1 MTRNLA
7 KIGVLGH
14 QLDVSAGGDVDP
26 DTGRLLSIAELQ
38 QALRLARSGRLGL
51 ATDSTAPVV
60 VASPTAPHPG
70 PVEREEDLDDN
81 DDPYGWDPDEESPD
95 DQGLA
100 RRVDTSVRWRRTR
113 RGSGDADPAP
123 DGRPRGRNSRR
134 GRRRTAIDAS
144 SAQRPRSAAARAAR
158 TILGLNRGP
167 DPQADPPPGTQE
179 LKSDNAQPDIEI
191 TASRRRKLRDA
202 DDDFQ
207 VAAAPRGFAAVF
219 WRWTARILLVVLLT
233 AGVNQL
239 FVKPL
244 QHPAAVTT
252 TAAAI
257 DPAVARQVA
266 ARYAADY
273 LSYSPGRAGAN
284 LPALTADSVATAG
297 TSTQL
302 FSGAGYVRTDLVQ
315 PGEIVTLDA
324 THVVVAVAVRIH
336 LAVPPAQSPAPQ
348 VTVSASA
355 AAPAGNAGDPGPIP
369 TGWTDL
375 GERWL
380 SITVPLEA
388 TPAGLAVS
396 DSGGV
401 FAGESPTAIAPIVG
415 AEPDTATTGATA
427 EVAPAFFAGYA
438 TSNVSYL
445 MPAGAPV
452 TGLRDA
458 VSFVSLANWTV
469 STAAAGSGSTSGSSL
484 PTTGIGTAAVTWQ
497 LADTNL
503 QITQQYQVSLTFNAG
518 RWYTAALGPASTLT
532 DQ

>member
-1 MTRNLA
+1 MRGLA

-14 QLDVSAGGDVDP
+14 QLDVADGGDVDP
-26 DTGRLLSIAELQ
+26 NTGRLLSIAELQ
-38 QALRLARSGRLGL
+38 QALRLARSGQLAL

-60 VASPTAPHPG
+60 TARPTTPG
-70 PVEREEDLDDN
+70 PRPVEREEGPGDI
-81 DDPYGWDPDEESPD
+81 DDPYGWEPDEDSPD
-95 DQGLA
+95 EQDRGREA
-100 RRVDTSVRWRRTR
+100 GSTPVRRRRTR
-113 RGSGDADPAP
+113 RGSDDADPPTDGQSP
-123 DGRPRGRNSRR
+123 DRAARRARRN
-134 GRRRTAIDAS
+134 TAVHGP
-144 SAQRPRSAAARAAR
+144 SAQRPRSSAVRAAR

-167 DPQADPPPGTQE
+167 DPQADPPPGAHALEAGSGQPE
-179 LKSDNAQPDIEI
+179 LEV
-191 TASRRRKLRDA
+191 TASRRRTTRDA

-219 WRWTARILLVVLLT
+219 WRWTARILLVVLLA

-244 QHPAAVTT
+244 RHPAAVTT
-252 TAAAI
+252 TVAVI

-284 LPALTADSVATAG
+284 LPALTADSVATAS

-302 FSGAGYVRTDLVQ
+302 FNGAGYVRTDLVQ
-315 PGEIVTLDA
+315 PGEIVTLNA
-324 THVVVAVAVRIH
+324 THVLVALAVRIH
-336 LAVPPAQSPAPQ
+336 LAVPPAKATAPQ
-348 VTVSASA
+348 VTVSVSA
-355 AAPAGNAGDPGPIP
+355 AAPVGNAGDPGQIP

-380 SITVPLEA
+380 SITVPVET

-396 DSGGV
+396 GSGGV
-401 FAGESPTAIAPIVG
+401 FTGESPTAIAPIVG

-427 EVAPAFFAGYA
+427 AVAPAFFAGYA

-452 TGLRDA
+452 TGLSDA
-458 VSFVSLANWTV
+458 VRFVSLANWTV
-469 STAAAGSGSTSGSSL
+469 RTAAAGSDSTTGSTVT
-484 PTTGIGTAAVTWQ
+484 TTGIGTAAVTWQ
-497 LADTNL
+497 LAGTTL
-503 QITQQYQVSLTFNAG
+503 QITQQYQLSLTFSAG
-518 RWYTAALGPASTLT
+518 RWYTAALGPAATFT